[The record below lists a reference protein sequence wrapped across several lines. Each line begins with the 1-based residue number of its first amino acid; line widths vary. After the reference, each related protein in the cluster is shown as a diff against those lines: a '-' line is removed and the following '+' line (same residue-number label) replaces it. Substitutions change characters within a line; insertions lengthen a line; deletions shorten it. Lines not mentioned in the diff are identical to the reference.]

1 MQRALALLAPA
12 LLVVGLV
19 ACGDDDDDSPDT
31 TTATEATT
39 DATSADVT
47 TSATSDDDATDDTDA
62 GGSTDDAAAKDT
74 MAQIVPNLDGDQI
87 DCLVQQV
94 SDFTDAIDPSQA
106 QAIAAECDIDPA
118 DLVPDMSA
126 VSIPDLGDVS
136 IPENMDELI
145 KQVFPSLTDEQA
157 DCLAE
162 QFGDD
167 FDASKAAQVAD
178 TCNIDP
184 TDLIPGG

>member
-39 DATSADVT
+39 DVT
-47 TSATSDDDATDDTDA
+47 TAEVTTPATDAEDTDA
-62 GGSTDDAAAKDT
+62 GGSIDEDQTDT
-74 MAQIVPNLDGDQI
+74 MRQIFPNLDGDQI
-87 DCLVQQV
+87 DCLVEQV
-94 SDFTDAIDPSQA
+94 DDFTDAIDQAQA

-157 DCLAE
+157 ECLAE
-162 QFGDD
+162 QFGSD
-167 FDASKAAQVAD
+167 FDPAKAAQVAD